1 MKKTKAVVKDIRAD
15 IVFDAELSGQPLRF
29 QTTWGLFSPR
39 EIDEGTVLLLK
50 YLKVDKA
57 DNCLDIGCGYGPIG
71 VWMARN
77 APEGETHMVDKD
89 FLAVEYSNTNAVLNK
104 TDNAKAYLSNAF
116 SHVPD
121 MKFNTIVSNIPAKV
135 GRELLTI
142 ILEDAKA
149 HLADD
154 GQLVVVTIN
163 GLRDFMKNNLKEVF
177 GNYKKIKQGAKYT
190 VARATMV

>member
-104 TDNAKAYLSNAF
+104 TENAKAYLSNAF

-149 HLADD
+149 HLTDD